1 MTEAT
6 PTSVGEMRKSGL
18 VKLDGEDV
26 YSIWVKTACSNH
38 NAPQLRRLADVCD
51 RFARGYVLFSTRQIP
66 IIPFVKLADID
77 AVREEL
83 ARDELELDRC
93 GPTVRN
99 INVCY
104 DDRICP
110 DAVIDSISL
119 AAKLD
124 NYFHEE
130 SRHKIKIGVAG
141 CAKDCVVT
149 RVLSDFGFVAIERDG
164 SVGYDCFIGGRLGVK
179 PFLGVKIAE
188 HLSEEQ
194 SERLVSRGFELMR
207 AEGRIEERLADVIVR
222 LGVNEVKRRLTS
234 DLVSGEAVKP
244 AGCPAT
250 NHDAVTGKMTIRASA
265 VCGEVTSEQLRAIA
279 DIAENYGLGFAHFV
293 VRGSPEIPGVDRRH
307 LEVIAKEL
315 EAVDMP
321 LLEDGLDNLQSCFGN
336 YCTENNADPQSLLR
350 RIDEE
355 ARKMDFSGPKVAISA
370 AGCPNSC
377 GVAQL
382 NDIGFYGVVEP
393 EIVTAN
399 CNGCGICVPV
409 CKRHAI
415 TVNGG
420 VATIDLDECRHCGP
434 CIAICPFDA
443 IRAKRR
449 GFAVFVGGETGEDT
463 RLGQQITE
471 FVTEDE
477 AFGMAERCLGTI
489 QERAENAA
497 AIIDQIGLS
506 EFKSVLLAGEE

>member
-1 MTEAT
+1 MTEAG

-18 VKLDGEDV
+18 VKLDGDEV
-26 YSIWVKTACSNH
+26 YSMWVKTACCNH

-51 RFARGYVLFSTRQIP
+51 RFARGYVLFTTRQIP
-66 IIPFVKLADID
+66 IIPFVNLADID
-77 AVREEL
+77 AVKEEL
-83 ARDELELDRC
+83 ARDDLELDRC

-110 DAVIDSISL
+110 DAVTDSISL

-141 CAKDCVVT
+141 CAKDCVVA
-149 RVLSDFGFVAIERDG
+149 RVLSDFGFVAIERG
-164 SVGYDCFIGGRLGVK
+164 GTVGYDCFIGGRLGVK

-188 HLSEEQ
+188 HLSEDEC
-194 SERLVSRGFELMR
+194 ERLVSRGFELMR
-207 AEGRIEERLADVIVR
+207 AEGKVGDRLADVIAR
-222 LGVNEVKRRLTS
+222 LGVDEVKRRLTS
-234 DLVSGEAVKP
+234 DLVSGEAVRP

-250 NHDAVTGKMTIRASA
+250 NHDAVTDRMTIRASA
-265 VCGEVTSEQLRAIA
+265 VCGEVASEQLRAIA

-307 LEVIAKEL
+307 LEAITKQL

-321 LLEDGLDNLQSCFGN
+321 LLEDGLDNLQSCFGG

-350 RIDEE
+350 RIEPK
-355 ARKMDFSGPKVAISA
+355 ARQMDFSGLNVAISA

-377 GVAQL
+377 GIAQL
-382 NDIGFYGVVEP
+382 SDIGFYGVVKP

-399 CNGCGICVPV
+399 CNGCAICVPV
-409 CKRHAI
+409 CKRQAI
-415 TVNGG
+415 TVDDG
-420 VATIDLDECRHCGP
+420 VAVIDYDECRDCGQ
-434 CIAICPFDA
+434 CLAICPFDA
-443 IRAKRR
+443 ILAKRR
-449 GFAVFVGGETGEDT
+449 GFAVFVGGQTGEDT
-463 RLGQQITE
+463 RLGEQITE
-471 FVTEDE
+471 FVSEE
-477 AFGMAERCLGTI
+477 AAFRLTERCLETV
-489 QERAENAA
+489 QERKQNVA
-497 AIIDQIGLS
+497 AIIDRIGLN
-506 EFKSVLLAGEE
+506 EFKSILLAGEE